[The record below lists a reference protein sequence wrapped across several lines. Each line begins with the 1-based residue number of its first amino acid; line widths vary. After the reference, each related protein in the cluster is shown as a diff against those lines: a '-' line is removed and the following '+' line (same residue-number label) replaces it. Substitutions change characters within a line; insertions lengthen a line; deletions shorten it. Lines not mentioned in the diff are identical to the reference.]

1 MRTAA
6 GERAET
12 REGEERGR
20 RAGGIRPETMIGDHH
35 EGVYR
40 QGDDYDRGMSPY
52 DPSAYPPFA
61 VTVDLVVLTV
71 RRHALCALVV
81 RRGEQPFQGRWALP
95 GGFVRA
101 DEDLGAAAARELAEE
116 TGLCVHDPGDPAPAP
131 GAGAHLEQ
139 LATYGDPDRDPRM
152 RVVSVAHLALA
163 PDLPAPRPGGD
174 ADSVRWAP
182 VEELLSPE
190 EGLADEPPAPLAFD
204 HARILADGVERA
216 RSKIEYSSLA
226 TAFCPPEF
234 TVGELRRVY
243 EAVWGVAL
251 DPRNFHRKVT
261 GTPGFLVP
269 AGGTTTRQ
277 GGRPA
282 QLFRAGGATLLNP
295 PMLRPEV

>member
-1 MRTAA
+1 M
-6 GERAET
+6 
-12 REGEERGR
+12 
-20 RAGGIRPETMIGDHH
+20 P
-35 EGVYR
+35 
-40 QGDDYDRGMSPY
+40 PY
-52 DPSAYPPFA
+52 DPSAFPPFA

-81 RRGEQPFQGRWALP
+81 KRGEQPFQGRWALP

-101 DEDLGAAAARELAEE
+101 DEDLDGAAARELVEE
-116 TGLCVHDPGDPAPAP
+116 TGLCVHDPGAP
-131 GAGAHLEQ
+131 GPVPGTGAHLEQ
-139 LATYGDPDRDPRM
+139 LATYGAPDRDPRM

-163 PDLPAPRPGGD
+163 PDLPAPRAGGD
-174 ADSVRWAP
+174 ANSARWAP
-182 VEELLSPE
+182 VEELLGPAGAGAHEDGQPE
-190 EGLADEPPAPLAFD
+190 PLAFD
-204 HARILADGVERA
+204 HARILSDGVERA

>member
-1 MRTAA
+1 M
-6 GERAET
+6 
-12 REGEERGR
+12 
-20 RAGGIRPETMIGDHH
+20 
-35 EGVYR
+35 
-40 QGDDYDRGMSPY
+40 PY
-52 DPSAYPPFA
+52 DPSAFPPFA

-71 RRHALCALVV
+71 RRDALCALVV
-81 RRGEQPFQGRWALP
+81 RRGEQPYQGRWALP

-101 DEDLGAAAARELAEE
+101 DEDLTAAAARELAEE
-116 TGLCVHDPGDPAPAP
+116 TGLCVHDRHSPAP
-131 GAGAHLEQ
+131 GSSPTGAHLEQ
-139 LATYGDPDRDPRM
+139 LATYGDPKRDPRM

-163 PDLPAPRPGGD
+163 PDLPAPRAGGD
-174 ADSVRWAP
+174 ANQARWAP
-182 VEELLSPE
+182 VGLLLGKE
-190 EGLADEPPAPLAFD
+190 ADAHGEDQSGQLAFD
-204 HARILADGVERA
+204 HTQILADGVERA

-269 AGGTTTRQ
+269 TGGTTTRQ

>member
-1 MRTAA
+1 MA
-6 GERAET
+6 GTDT
-12 REGEERGR
+12 REASRRTGGHVGEVVAEDPAGR
-20 RAGGIRPETMIGDHH
+20 
-35 EGVYR
+35 VYR
-40 QGDDYDRGMSPY
+40 QGDDYDRGMPAY
-52 DPSAYPPFA
+52 DPSAFPPFA

-71 RRHALCALVV
+71 RRHALCTLVV
-81 RRGEQPFQGRWALP
+81 RRGEAPFQGRWALP

-101 DEDLGAAAARELAEE
+101 EEDLGAAAARELVEE
-116 TGLCVHDPGDPAPAP
+116 TGLCAYDPAAPAP
-131 GAGAHLEQ
+131 VPSNGAHLEQ
-139 LATYGDPDRDPRM
+139 LATYGAPDRDPRM

-163 PDLPAPRPGGD
+163 PDLPAPRAGGD
-174 ADSVRWAP
+174 ANSARWAP
-182 VEELLSPE
+182 VEELLGE
-190 EGLADEPPAPLAFD
+190 DAAAGAGGGGAGTLAFD
-204 HARILADGVERA
+204 HSRILADGVERA